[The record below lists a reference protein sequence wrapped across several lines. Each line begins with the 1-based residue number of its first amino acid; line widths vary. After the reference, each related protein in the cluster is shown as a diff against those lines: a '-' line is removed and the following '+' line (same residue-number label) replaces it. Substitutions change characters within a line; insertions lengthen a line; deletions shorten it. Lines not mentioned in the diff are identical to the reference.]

1 MTRIGFV
8 TSVQLND
15 DTTGLNKSRAKTAAR
30 TTRTVT
36 AAGKTRVVYAHG
48 ADGVALTGQVSNS
61 ILERAR
67 AIAQKRA
74 AVAFSPE
81 TLEIAKEAD
90 KVGGVLIRGRNRSAR

>member
-30 TTRTVT
+30 T
-36 AAGKTRVVYAHG
+36 TRVVYAHG

>member
-67 AIAQKRA
+67 AIAQKRS